1 MRTNGNIAN
10 TSIRKSTI
18 VTPMDQNALNYE
30 EVEAFTDMAYEAN
43 GFLKGIR
50 HENRKSSKGT
60 IDKVGVRGRN
70 MRSKKENIMAS
81 NTPGLTFPQ
90 IPYSVEPVI
99 VPFDITEEFIR
110 QTQRVRGQNAE
121 DIIMRAMANNYGEN
135 MQDIGFNGDT
145 ATSNTDPDYEF
156 LCINDGWLKKA
167 RTTGHYLDWKTL
179 SAKEKTGI
187 LFEVER
193 AIPTRYR
200 AGGVFKYFMHPN
212 TFSERLQMLAE
223 KDTSASI
230 QLQIL
235 GARRKSTP
243 TRSKRFGVCRKDRF
257 SSHISRTLRWSI
269 LMTCR
274 FGRRLRA
281 RRQSGLISVS
291 MRFIPTLMP
300 SSKSRKL
307 WPTWKGWNSNAIR
320 DLQRQERLTSA
331 V

>member
-1 MRTNGNIAN
+1 MKTNGNIAS

-43 GFLKGIR
+43 SFLTGIR

-70 MRSKKENIMAS
+70 MRGKKEDIMAT
-81 NTPGLTFPQ
+81 NTPGLNFPQ
-90 IPYSVEPVI
+90 IPYAVVPVI

-121 DIIMRAMANNYGEN
+121 EIIMRAMAKNYGEN

-145 ATSNTDPDYEF
+145 ATPNTDPDYEF
-156 LCINDGWLKKA
+156 LSINDGWLKKA
-167 RTTGHYLDWKTL
+167 RTTGHYLDWTTL
-179 SAKEKTGI
+179 SASEKTGV
-187 LFEVER
+187 LFELER

-212 TFSERLQMLAE
+212 TFSKRLQKLAE

-230 QLQIL
+230 QLQITGGVKKVNAYDVEDVWSMPEGDIL
-235 GARRKSTP
+235 FTYQPNFAMVHTYDMQIRKT
-243 TRSKRFGVCRKDRF
+243 TEGKEAIWTDKRFYAIHSDFDSIFEEPQALAYVKGVEF
-257 SSHISRTLRWSI
+257 
-269 LMTCR
+269 
-274 FGRRLRA
+274 
-281 RRQSGLISVS
+281 
-291 MRFIPTLMP
+291 
-300 SSKSRKL
+300 
-307 WPTWKGWNSNAIR
+307 
-320 DLQRQERLTSA
+320 
-331 V
+331 